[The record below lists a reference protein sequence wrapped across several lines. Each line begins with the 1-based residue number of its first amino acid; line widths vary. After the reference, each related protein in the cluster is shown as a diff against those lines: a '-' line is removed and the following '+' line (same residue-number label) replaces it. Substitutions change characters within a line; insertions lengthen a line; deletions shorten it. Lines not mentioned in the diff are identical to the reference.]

1 VLGRRRRDGKY
12 SPQKKFNTGLRG
24 NESNKTMISN
34 TKEPS
39 SAQEE
44 ILHKITENFMEK
56 ILERVN
62 KMYKMH
68 SRNFKTSKINN
79 MRRYRNK

>member
-1 VLGRRRRDGKY
+1 
-12 SPQKKFNTGLRG
+12 
-24 NESNKTMISN
+24 MISN